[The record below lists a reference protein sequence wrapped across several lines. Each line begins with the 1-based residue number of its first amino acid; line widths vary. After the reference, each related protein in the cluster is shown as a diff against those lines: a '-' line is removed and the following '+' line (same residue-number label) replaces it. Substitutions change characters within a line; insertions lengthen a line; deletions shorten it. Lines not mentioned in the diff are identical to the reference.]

1 MAIIAAELGHGFDL
15 PVLPVQVKTL
25 TRTDYVWSKHQLPTN
40 VCFAAQPASFKFN
53 ALHDKLLTMIIGVLP
68 TEVKTPFGRSGNA
81 ELSRFLLTEIGL
93 FENKL
98 AKLRRCVRRVHF
110 AKALNRENRP
120 PPPPPLRYA
129 MFTRGLLCWLFWP
142 TMTKNNK

>member
-110 AKALNRENRP
+110 AKALNRENR
-120 PPPPPLRYA
+120 
-129 MFTRGLLCWLFWP
+129 
-142 TMTKNNK
+142 K

>member
-110 AKALNRENRP
+110 AKALNRENRYGIFIDI
-120 PPPPPLRYA
+120 LST
-129 MFTRGLLCWLFWP
+129 FNP
-142 TMTKNNK
+142 TGGCGIKYCK